1 MTGEAWRQYL
11 QTYVALRRAI
21 GFTMQR
27 EVRLLHDFV
36 EHLERGATTPRLRR
50 SPSSGPRRVP
60 KASTRGG

>member
-11 QTYVALRRAI
+11 QTYVALRRAF

-27 EVRLLHDFV
+27 KYASCRTSSSISN
-36 EHLERGATTPRLRR
+36 GAATTPRLRR
-50 SPSSGPRRVP
+50 LPSSGPRRVP